1 MRFGPIRSGASFASF
16 CTASLCVAALAG
28 CATGTN
34 RMSLQSQGP
43 QTDGDSASP
52 SLSADGRYLAYS
64 SAASNVVAQDQD
76 GFTRDVF
83 LADLQAGTTVLVSAG
98 LDAHAASGASFMPV
112 ISADGSTVAFVSYA
126 NNLVLDDLNNQPD
139 VFAWSRATRAITR
152 VSVASDGTPG
162 DGPSGFA
169 FGSFPSSLA
178 ISATGRFLA
187 FTSWATS
194 LVAGDSNNQPDVF
207 VRDVEGGTTTRV
219 SVTAAGTQAT
229 GGSYGAAMSGDG
241 TLVAFSSVASNLV
254 AGDTNNVSDVFVR
267 DLAAG
272 TTTRVSLTALGGQAS
287 AASGV
292 GTFAYGA
299 SLAMTP
305 DGHFL
310 VFRSDANNLVAGDT
324 NNQSD
329 LFVRDLV
336 AGSNERVNVATS
348 GAQGNAA
355 AYGPVISGDGR
366 YVAFTSLASSLTTG
380 DTNGKEDVFVR
391 DRTMTQTVR
400 VSVAT
405 DGSPANA
412 ASGLNPQEGV
422 GVAMDASGARVAFVS
437 KASNLLASDGNGT
450 IADVFVTD
458 WSAAAPIALASKA
471 NQDGQGNGISAA
483 IAASADVAVIAFAS
497 LASNLVANDGNGS
510 ESDVFV
516 RQRATRNTRLVS
528 VADDGTP
535 ANAASGL
542 VFSKND
548 LAMTPDGRHVVFASL
563 ATNLTSNETGGWTQ
577 IYVRDLEAGTTTLV
591 STGTGG
597 AGGAGD
603 SISPVIS
610 DDGRYV
616 AFASLAADL
625 IPSDGNGT
633 CDVFVRD
640 RILGVTTRASVSSS
654 GAEAHGCSGFF
665 TGTRDLAMSA
675 DGRYVAFASPAADL
689 VAGDGNGRWDVFVHD
704 RDTGATV
711 RASVT
716 SSGAEGHGDSLGPA
730 LSPDGR
736 YVAFSSTAT
745 DLVSPATNGQSQVFV
760 RDLQGATTTLES
772 VGPAGA
778 PGNFAS
784 FASAVSSDG
793 AKVVFTSFADD
804 LFVGDINSAADV
816 FVRDRTAGTTQLVSL
831 SSGSLSANAASGT
844 CYPGTGAGIA
854 VTAGGRY
861 VVFDSES
868 TDMVARD
875 TNGAADVYLRDLTV
889 VPPAPTPA
897 G

>member
-1 MRFGPIRSGASFASF
+1 MRFGPIRGRVSFAS
-16 CTASLCVAALAG
+16 LCGVALHAAALAG

-52 SLSADGRYLAYS
+52 SLSADGRYLVYS

-112 ISADGSTVAFVSYA
+112 ISGDGSTVAFVSYA
-126 NNLVLDDLNNQPD
+126 DNLIVDDLNHQPD
-139 VFAWSRATRAITR
+139 VFVWTRATKTITR
-152 VSVASDGTPG
+152 VSVATEGTPG

-169 FGSFPSSLA
+169 FGAFPSSLA
-178 ISATGRFLA
+178 ISSTGRFVA

-207 VRDVEGGTTTRV
+207 VRDVEAGTTTRV
-219 SVTAAGTQAT
+219 SVTSAGTQAT
-229 GGSYGAAMSGDG
+229 GGSYGAALSGDG
-241 TLVAFSSVASNLV
+241 ALVAFSSVASNLV

-267 DLAAG
+267 DLVAG
-272 TTTRVSLTALGGQAS
+272 TTTRVSLTAAGTQAS
-287 AASGV
+287 GASGV
-292 GTFAYGA
+292 GSFAYGA

-305 DGHFL
+305 DGHYL
-310 VFRSDANNLVAGDT
+310 VFRSDANSLVAGDT
-324 NNQSD
+324 NNQPD

-355 AYGPVISGDGR
+355 AYGPVISADGR

-391 DRTMTQTVR
+391 DRGTTQTVR

-405 DGSPANA
+405 DGSPGNA

-437 KASNLLASDGNGT
+437 KASNLLEPDGNGS
-450 IADVFVTD
+450 IADVFVSD
-458 WSAAAPIALASKA
+458 WSAATPIALASKA

-497 LASNLVANDGNGS
+497 LASNLVANDGNGT
-510 ESDVFV
+510 EADVFV
-516 RQRATRNTRLVS
+516 RERATRSTRLVS
-528 VADDGTP
+528 VAADGTP

-542 VFSKND
+542 VYSKND
-548 LAMTPDGRHVVFASL
+548 LAMTPDGRYVAFASI
-563 ATNLTSNETGGWTQ
+563 ATNLTSADTRGWTQ
-577 IYVRDLEAGTTTLV
+577 IYVRDLVAGTTTLV
-591 STGTGG
+591 SSEPGG
-597 AGGAGD
+597 AGGNGD

-610 DDGRYV
+610 DDGRLV

-625 IPSDGNGT
+625 VASDGNGT

-640 RILGVTTRASVSSS
+640 RTLGVTTRASVTSA

-665 TGTRDLAMSA
+665 TGTRDLSMSA
-675 DGRYVAFASPAADL
+675 DGRYVAFASPAPDL
-689 VAGDGNGRWDVFVHD
+689 VDGDGNGRWDVFVHD
-704 RDTGATV
+704 RENGATV
-711 RASVT
+711 RASV
-716 SSGAEGHGDSLGPA
+716 GPNGEGHGDSLGPA

-736 YVAFSSTAT
+736 YVAFSSTST
-745 DLVSPATNGQSQVFV
+745 DLLPAAATGQAQVFV
-760 RDLQGATTTLES
+760 RDLEGATTTLES
-772 VGPAGA
+772 VGAGGL
-778 PGNFAS
+778 PGDFAS
-784 FASAVSSDG
+784 FASAVSNG
-793 AKVVFTSFADD
+793 GTKVVFTSFADD
-804 LFVGDINSAADV
+804 LFVGDVNSAADV

-831 SSGSLSANAASGT
+831 SNGSLTANAASGT
-844 CYPGTGAGIA
+844 CYPGTGAGIG
-854 VTAGGRY
+854 VTASGRY

-875 TNGAADVYLRDLTV
+875 TNGTADVYLRDLTV
-889 VPPAPTPA
+889 APPAPAPVS
-897 G
+897 